1 MRGMLHSTS
10 SRQAFTMIELLVV
23 ITIIAL
29 LSSMLLVGANLVR
42 TAAKVSIT
50 KARMQ
55 EVQRAVIA
63 LGNAQSLH
71 QGLAA
76 QGMSGVVTFTRN
88 LTSQVFT
95 PAEGAWFAWP
105 YPTWVQPSPWGSKP
119 TDDFTG
125 GALPTALPADGVSLV
140 PPTYSLV
147 NFNPD
152 FTNTFFQLIGSS
164 DITPISFFTD
174 RSPTRA
180 WNDAWGNPLVIGI
193 SFFQPPENTGVPT
206 TTYYGAK
213 KTNVVQP
220 DLFIRRA
227 NATYGFSRAFYLS
240 VGASGRNCPPGLIAS
255 YANLSNTPVTWTA
268 PTGLY
273 HQTWDWV
280 AQTVGAGT
288 LTTVLWIGGAF
299 LAAAAAVILILVFAG
314 RRKKTP

>member
-1 MRGMLHSTS
+1 MVRRFCNS
-10 SRQAFTMIELLVV
+10 QAFTLIELLVV

-29 LSSMLLVGANLVR
+29 LSGMLLVGANMVR

-76 QGMSGVVTFTRN
+76 QGMSGVINFTRN
-88 LTSQVFT
+88 VSSQVFT
-95 PAEGAWFAWP
+95 PAQGAWYTWP

-119 TDDFTG
+119 TDDFSG
-125 GALPTALPADGVSLV
+125 GALPTALPADGVALV

-147 NFNPD
+147 NFNPA
-152 FTNTFFQLIGSS
+152 FTDTLFNLIGSS
-164 DITPISFFTD
+164 ELSPVPFFTD
-174 RSPTRA
+174 RSPTKA

-206 TTYYGAK
+206 TTYYAAS

-227 NATYGFSRAFYLS
+227 NTAYGFSRSFYVS
-240 VGASGRNCPPGLIAS
+240 VGASGRNCPPTLIAG
-255 YANLSNTPVTWTA
+255 YANPSNTATNWTG
-268 PTGLY
+268 PSGHY
-273 HQTWDWV
+273 QQSWEWI
-280 AQTVGAGT
+280 AQTVGASAWT
-288 LTTVLWIGGAF
+288 SAGGIDPFAMPPWKS
-299 LAAAAAVILILVFAG
+299 VKLVNGALMSE
-314 RRKKTP
+314 PVELQ

>member
-1 MRGMLHSTS
+1 MVRRFFNS
-10 SRQAFTMIELLVV
+10 QAFTLIELLVV
-23 ITIIAL
+23 IAIIAL

-50 KARMQ
+50 KSRMQ
-55 EVQRAVIA
+55 EVQRAMNA

-95 PAEGAWFAWP
+95 PAEGAWFTWP

-125 GALPTALPADGVSLV
+125 GALPTALPADGVALV

-164 DITPISFFTD
+164 DITPAPFFTD

-180 WNDAWGNPLVIGI
+180 WNDAWGNPLVIAI

-206 TTYYGAK
+206 TTYYAAS
-213 KTNVVQP
+213 KTNIVQP

-227 NATYGFSRAFYLS
+227 NAAYGFSRAFYLS
-240 VGASGRNCPPGLIAS
+240 VGASGRNCPAGLIAG
-255 YANLSNTPVTWTA
+255 YANPSNTPATWTA
-268 PTGLY
+268 PAGLY
-273 HQTWDWV
+273 QQTWDWI
-280 AQTVGAGT
+280 AQTVGAAAWTSAGGT
-288 LTTVLWIGGAF
+288 DPFAVPPWKSVKLEKGA
-299 LAAAAAVILILVFAG
+299 LMSEPVELQ
-314 RRKKTP
+314 